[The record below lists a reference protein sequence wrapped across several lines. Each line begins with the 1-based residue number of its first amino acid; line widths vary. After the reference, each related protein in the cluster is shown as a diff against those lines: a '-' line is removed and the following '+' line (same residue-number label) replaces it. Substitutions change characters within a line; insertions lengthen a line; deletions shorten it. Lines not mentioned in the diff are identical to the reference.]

1 MINNYA
7 ANGKILLTGE
17 YAVLDGALALGIP
30 TKLGQ
35 KLNVKQT
42 STEEIIWTAFLPK
55 QKLWFYA
62 QLGLYDLNVLK
73 TNNQALAKSL
83 SKILNELKILNQ
95 SFFETFSG
103 LEINTFLDF
112 EKDWGLGSSSTLISL
127 LAQWARVNPYELLS
141 KTFGGSG
148 YDLAC
153 ATTEKPVFFR
163 LSNDKKAPYIKKVD
177 FIPKFHKHLFFIY
190 LNQKQNSREG
200 IKTYKNQVY
209 SSSFIEQIS
218 QISEQITKVEDLK
231 SFEELIIQHEELVS
245 NQIKLP
251 RVSETLFPDYE
262 EGIIKSLGAWG
273 GDFILATSQNIETDY
288 FKKKGYDI
296 IFPYIDFVK

>member
-1 MINNYA
+1 MINSYT

-35 KLNVKQT
+35 KLTVKQT
-42 STEEIIWTAFLPK
+42 TTKEIFWKAFLPK
-55 QKLWFYA
+55 QRLWFYS
-62 QLGLYDLNVLK
+62 QIGLYDLNLVK
-73 TNNQALAKSL
+73 TDNQALAISL

-95 SFFETFSG
+95 SFFEKFTG
-103 LEINTFLDF
+103 LEINTYLEF

-153 ATTEKPVFFR
+153 ATSERPVFFR
-163 LSNDKKAPYIKKVD
+163 LSNDKKAPYIKEVD

-200 IKTYKNQVY
+200 IKTYKNQVH

-218 QISEQITKVEDLK
+218 QISEQIIKAEDLK

-245 NQIKLP
+245 NQINLP
-251 RVSETLFPDYE
+251 RVDKTLFSDYT
-262 EGIIKSLGAWG
+262 EGVIKSLGAWG
-273 GDFILATSQNIETDY
+273 GDFILATSHNIKTDY
-288 FKKKGYDI
+288 FKKKGYDV